1 MITFNEYISET
12 EKNYVAKTY
21 FERLC
26 KKYKL
31 KVVHYSEQEDYFE
44 FKFTDGCFTFYA
56 NYMDKE
62 LNKFT
67 IEGKAFFV
75 NKIEKLEEIKTTL
88 TNAEIIVKEFEKYIK
103 K

>member
-1 MITFNEYISET
+1 MITFNDYLSEA
-12 EKNYVAKTY
+12 EKSYVAKGY

-44 FKFTDGCFTFYA
+44 FKFTDGCFIFYA

-67 IEGKAFFV
+67 IEGKEFFA
-75 NKIEKLEEIKTTL
+75 NKIEKLEGIRTTL
-88 TNAEIIVKEFEKYIK
+88 TNAETIIKDFEKHIK

>member
-1 MITFNEYISET
+1 MMTFNDYIIESNKT
-12 EKNYVAKTY
+12 YVAKNY

-44 FKFTDGCFTFYA
+44 FKFTDGCFIFYA
-56 NYMDKE
+56 NYMEKE

-67 IEGKAFFV
+67 IEGKEFFT
-75 NKIEKLEEIKTTL
+75 NKIEKLEEIRTTL
-88 TNAEIIVKEFEKYIK
+88 ANAETIIKEFEKHIK